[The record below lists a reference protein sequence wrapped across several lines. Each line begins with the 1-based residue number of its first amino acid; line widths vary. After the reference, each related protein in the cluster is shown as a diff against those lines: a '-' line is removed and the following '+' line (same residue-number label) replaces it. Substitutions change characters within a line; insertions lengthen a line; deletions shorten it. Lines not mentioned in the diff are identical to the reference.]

1 MLVKSTPPPSPLFP
15 QRRTLKYSMEISIS
29 LWQKKHKVTT
39 VATTSQ
45 SRGVFYRIKTAKQ
58 RVIQNKKSNFRSS
71 HPELFSRKG
80 VLKICSKFTGEH
92 SCRNAISIKLESNF
106 IDIALRHGCS
116 PVNLLLVFRTPFPRN
131 TPGWLLLKFEN
142 HLMLC
147 QRFARE

>member
-39 VATTSQ
+39 VATTCQ
-45 SRGVFYRIKTAKQ
+45 SRRVFYRIKISKQ

-71 HPELFSRKG
+71 HPDG
-80 VLKICSKFTGEH
+80 VLKKRCSENMQQIYRRTLMPKCYF
-92 SCRNAISIKLESNF
+92 SNF
-106 IDIALRHGCS
+106 FDIALRHGCS
-116 PVNLLLVFRTPFPRN
+116 PVNLLHVFRTIFPRN
-131 TPGWLLLKFEN
+131 TSGWLLVKFEN

-147 QRFARE
+147 QRFVRE